1 MDFYEELLENDLNP
15 FILFTSN
22 GKIKNFNKEAE
33 FLFNFVTPKELFD
46 LAVSYAS
53 TSFGFKREFIT
64 LKYDKQSFYA
74 ILIGYINEDEI
85 ALRLYK
91 EVTIQEP
98 IKIDNNFQETNI
110 FTLIELSKSTTLIN
124 SNLKIEEIYDISIPE
139 LKLNINQFLV
149 NMNSIFE
156 QLTNLEQI
164 TLKVFIKTGEYEII
178 DSKKF
183 NLINIEFTS
192 NEKITFENIHNS
204 STTNIFFSKNKIK
217 VEIPLI
223 I

>member
-1 MDFYEELLENDLNP
+1 MNFFEELIENDLNP
-15 FILFTSN
+15 FILFNSN
-22 GKIKNFNKEAE
+22 GKMKNFNKEAE

-53 TSFGFKREFIT
+53 TSYGFNREFIT
-64 LKYDKQSFYA
+64 VKYDKQSFYA
-74 ILIGYINEDEI
+74 ILVGYINEEEI

-91 EVTIQEP
+91 EVSIQEP
-98 IKIDNNFQETNI
+98 IKIDNSFQETNI

-124 SNLKIEEIYDISIPE
+124 SNLKIEEIYDVSIPE

-149 NMNSIFE
+149 SMNSIFE
-156 QLTNLEQI
+156 QLSSLDKI

-178 DSKKF
+178 DKKKF

-192 NEKITFENIHNS
+192 NEKIIFENIHPSNM
-204 STTNIFFSKNKIK
+204 TNVYFSKNKIK
-217 VEIPLI
+217 VEVPLI

>member
-1 MDFYEELLENDLNP
+1 MNFYEELIENDLNP
-15 FILFTSN
+15 FILFNSN
-22 GKIKNFNKEAE
+22 GKMKNFNKEAE
-33 FLFNFVTPKELFD
+33 FLFNFVSPKELFD

-53 TSFGFKREFIT
+53 TTFGFKREFIT

-74 ILIGYINEDEI
+74 ILIGYVNEDEI
-85 ALRLYK
+85 AIRLYK
-91 EVTIQEP
+91 EITIQEP

-124 SNLKIEEIYDISIPE
+124 SDLKIEEIYDVSIPE

-149 NMNSIFE
+149 SMNSIFE
-156 QLTNLEQI
+156 QLSSLEQI
-164 TLKVFIKTGEYEII
+164 ILKVFIKTGEYEII
-178 DSKKF
+178 DNKKF

-192 NEKITFENIHNS
+192 NEKIIFEDIHNS
-204 STTNIFFSKNKIK
+204 NTTNIYFSRNKIK
-217 VEIPLI
+217 VEVPLI